1 MCSNNVYPGVIC
13 AGLASNGS
21 YCRGKIRKD
30 LKDDTYLIE
39 FIDHGNREE
48 IGLKNLKSLD
58 EKHRFQCAFAIKTYM
73 DIQRSPNV
81 NKSKLASEISRITTD
96 HNILQA
102 NVTEALCGTW
112 IIDIL
117 MTKDDTKESLS
128 SYLKKNELAI
138 SICPDLLRERIG
150 MDMN

>member
-1 MCSNNVYPGVIC
+1 MCEDYKS
-13 AGLASNGS
+13 
-21 YCRGKIRKD
+21 
-30 LKDDTYLIE
+30 DTYLIE

-48 IGLKNLKSLD
+48 INLKNLKNLD

-81 NKSKLASEISRITTD
+81 NKSKLESEILRLTADS
-96 HNILQA
+96 NILQA

-117 MTKDDTKESLS
+117 VTKDETKESLS
-128 SYLKKNELAI
+128 SYLKKNELART
-138 SICPDLLRERIG
+138 ICPDLLRERID